1 MSGLL
6 KAAVTLVTTV
16 ERDAKPVLVHCS
28 DGWDRTPQ
36 IVALAELLLD
46 PFYRTVEVTYEL
58 FRFLSDFFPFVCLFV
73 QGFRILIEREWLAFG
88 HKFAD
93 RCGHATGSDDP
104 NERCPVFLQ
113 WLDCVHQ
120 LLGQFPCE
128 FQFSHTYLV
137 SMYKFFKIAYST
149 VRA

>member
-1 MSGLL
+1 MFSWFSQLEGTRWLQHMSGVM
-6 KAAVTLVTTV
+6 KAAVTLAKTV
-16 ERDAKPVLVHCS
+16 DVEARPVLVHCS

-46 PFYRTVEVTYEL
+46 PYYRTI
-58 FRFLSDFFPFVCLFV
+58 D
-73 QGFRILIEREWLAFG
+73 GFRVLIEREWLAFG

-93 RCGHATGSDDP
+93 RCGHPTGSDDQ

-120 LLGQFPCE
+120 LLKQFKCSFE
-128 FQFSHTYLV
+128 FSDTYLV
-137 SMYKFFKIAYST
+137 SLVALT
-149 VRA
+149 

>member
-1 MSGLL
+1 MSGLM
-6 KAAVTLVTTV
+6 KAAVTLVNAV
-16 ERDAKPVLVHCS
+16 ERDARPVLVHCS

-46 PFYRTVEVTYEL
+46 PYYRTME
-58 FRFLSDFFPFVCLFV
+58 
-73 QGFRILIEREWLAFG
+73 GFRTLIEREWLAFG

-93 RCGHATGSDDP
+93 RCGHSTGSEDQ

-120 LLGQFPCE
+120 LLGQYPCDFE
-128 FQFSHTYLV
+128 FSQTYLV
-137 SMYKFFKIAYST
+137 RHVTLILNFVVIGLSSG
-149 VRA
+149 